1 MTRRVHR
8 ALARVLRDGVPLLA
22 VCAIAI
28 AIGCNRASP
37 YRIGVVLDYVG
48 MEGAALAAA
57 TIMCAS

>member
-8 ALARVLRDGVPLLA
+8 ALARVQRDGVLLLA

-28 AIGCNRASP
+28 GCKRASP